1 MLPKPAGFRRECI
14 HKPCIDGPPAL
25 AATSDVPGNK
35 ASAVPV
41 PSGIPDFGE
50 KNTQNNDM
58 RDPCF
63 GLPRRPYVKPLSL
76 VGNIRLTA
84 LR

>member
-1 MLPKPAGFRRECI
+1 
-14 HKPCIDGPPAL
+14 
-25 AATSDVPGNK
+25 
-35 ASAVPV
+35 VPV